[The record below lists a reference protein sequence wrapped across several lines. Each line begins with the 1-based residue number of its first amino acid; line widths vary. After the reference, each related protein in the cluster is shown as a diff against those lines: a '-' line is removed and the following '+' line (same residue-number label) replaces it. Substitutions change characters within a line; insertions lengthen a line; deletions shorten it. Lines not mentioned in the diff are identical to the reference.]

1 MTIFQT
7 NLQVLS
13 DIQSPLYQKISQIQ
27 TNVIFEVF
35 TDNNP
40 ANTNFLDNRTTTPVY
55 AENAAQ
61 ETIRQFQTYEHYSYY
76 PYLFFFGLGNGILYK
91 ALLENQR
98 LKKLIIFEPEIE
110 MIYIVLNLV
119 DFSEELRSGRIL
131 ILPTEDVSLDTM
143 SAVMEESKLYIKTYD
158 LHQLLPYYDYAHEE
172 ILRVNKLNLRA
183 IHYVLYALGN
193 DPKDALEGVENFI
206 INLPFMVHNPKLND
220 ALKAIKNSKTAVIVS
235 TGPSLS
241 KQLPLLKEIAPYVT
255 IICIDASFPIL
266 YKHGIKP
273 DAVVSLER
281 VITTSAFY
289 KNVPDD
295 FYEGIVFFVSAL
307 AHKGLLHSLEK
318 GIVQLSMRPFGYMT
332 YFGLDDWGYIGIGT
346 SAANMAFEIA
356 YHAKF
361 ENVVFVGQD
370 LAYGADGKSHS
381 ENHIFGENEIHTS
394 KEYIQIEG
402 YGGGHTV
409 ATTSAWKS
417 FLDFFERN
425 IPLVNTQM
433 NVINATEGGARIHGT
448 IERPFA
454 AVADDVLATEHR
466 KASIVLDIPD
476 AKEVMENIQKI
487 EGKIT
492 AYLSY
497 GQQVQKQI
505 EAVFLNVAEYL
516 KSYENFADEIDL
528 DNTSLAPLQVLV
540 AHIDTVKALL
550 DDSTFKQLFEE
561 SYKSVSIQQEIE
573 NGPIR
578 VMPEN
583 TDSEK
588 KEKYFLWIK
597 AHKPWLFF
605 LAGAVHGTLQSIEK
619 GKKSWEVTQCFI
631 SKVILKNNYL
641 SGYLYNLYAPAENKM
656 IEVCIDDYPLLEIAA
671 DRPQPGFQILDEQN
685 RHHTFL
691 IELPV
696 EFFDDKP
703 HALTLRESVSK
714 EVLKYGYAK
723 LQLSEMDKT
732 QGSVIAS
739 ADHIVYRG
747 WCKKVG
753 SDEKQLV
760 DVFIDEVHVDTVVAD
775 RFIPMFNYL
784 HGDEKFGF
792 EFIVPEQYFD
802 EKEHN
807 IQFRSESGQILENAS
822 MTFIQEEKE
831 LEIVRKNRL
840 YIQMDDMN
848 VYNEFLLNTNQ
859 NIGFFATEENFIDKE
874 YLTYVLDIV
883 AKYKEYPFK
892 VFYFSDTSKELWRD
906 ILGNLVKIEWTLAD
920 DIVKISNQIKIF
932 LHNENS
938 FFEKK
943 LSRFM
948 TLHLTNIYIVY
959 FNKNMKDLTV
969 DSQGNKRLN
978 RSAHVFNNLEYFG
991 FTEKEAEE
999 ADYNY
1004 LKLYHLPLIKQGL
1017 DILIADDYSFYHLYC
1032 IDSIG
1037 YALKYPQYVSHF
1049 ANLRKKALE
1058 WVLRQ

>member
-13 DIQSPLYQKISQIQ
+13 GIQSPLFQKISQIQ
-27 TNVIFEVF
+27 TNIIFEVF

-40 ANTNFLDNRTTTPVY
+40 ANTNFLDNRTMTPVY

-131 ILPTEDVSLDTM
+131 ILPTEDVNLDTM

-307 AHKGLLHSLEK
+307 AHKGLLHSLDK

-361 ENVVFVGQD
+361 ENVVFIGQD

-487 EGKIT
+487 EDKIT

-605 LAGAVHGTLQSIEK
+605 LAGAIHGTLQGIEK
-619 GKKSWEVTQCFI
+619 GKKSWEVTLCLI

-641 SGYLYNLYAPAENKM
+641 SGYLYDLYAPAENKM
-656 IEVCIDDYPLLEIAA
+656 IEVCIDDYSLLEIAA

-685 RHHTFL
+685 RHHAFL

-723 LQLSEMDKT
+723 LQLSRMDII
-732 QGSVIAS
+732 QGRVIAS
-739 ADHIVYRG
+739 PYKIGYRG
-747 WCKKVG
+747 WCKKIG

-775 RFIPMFNYL
+775 RFIPIFHYL

-802 EKEHN
+802 EKEHT
-807 IQFRSESGQILENAS
+807 IEFMISGTKNYLENGKL
-822 MTFIQEEKE
+822 TFKFENNDYCKLQERRFLNSIEESSFNELFAEKCVGILLTETWLGNPQFCNYITALLDFIPELYIKAFYFQNKIKE
-831 LEIVRKNRL
+831 LAETQFDQYQSRIIFINPSSILDVLSEIE
-840 YIQMDDMN
+840 IW
-848 VYNEFLLNTNQ
+848 
-859 NIGFFATEENFIDKE
+859 IGLRSDPKGFENFIKEKCSEILYIFLNFDTQNYTIEQWQEKHYKYFTTLMNRLNEEKLVKNIDFVRMIEAKVNGDKSYE
-874 YLTYVLDIV
+874 NNMFEHGKNFFDYYYYRFISY
-883 AKYKEYPFK
+883 AIR
-892 VFYFSDTSKELWRD
+892 SKELKR
-906 ILGNLVKIEWTLAD
+906 
-920 DIVKISNQIKIF
+920 
-932 LHNENS
+932 
-938 FFEKK
+938 FFINMLNK
-943 LSRFM
+943 L
-948 TLHLTNIYIVY
+948 
-959 FNKNMKDLTV
+959 
-969 DSQGNKRLN
+969 
-978 RSAHVFNNLEYFG
+978 
-991 FTEKEAEE
+991 
-999 ADYNY
+999 
-1004 LKLYHLPLIKQGL
+1004 
-1017 DILIADDYSFYHLYC
+1017 
-1032 IDSIG
+1032 
-1037 YALKYPQYVSHF
+1037 
-1049 ANLRKKALE
+1049 
-1058 WVLRQ
+1058 